1 MVLKMTVKENDAR
14 VLVTGKISTVADS
27 IQLHTDNDI
36 VDAGKDY
43 AAELLQSIQWNFN
56 RVSDCI
62 ENLKT
67 RGECLTYHNDACICL
82 RASE

>member
-1 MVLKMTVKENDAR
+1 MMRGCWRRVKYR
-14 VLVTGKISTVADS
+14 TVADS

-36 VDAGKDY
+36 VDGGKDD

-62 ENLKT
+62 EFENS
-67 RGECLTYHNDACICL
+67 R
-82 RASE
+82 